1 MHRLSLAL
9 KTPGFTSRAFS
20 TSLATRATRALV
32 YATKGVPHEVLSA
45 RTFPR
50 LPSPAPGTANIR
62 IVLAPVNPS
71 DVNVLEGVYP
81 VSVPRADLPGVRED
95 EELYIAGNEA
105 LAEVREVGEG
115 VEDVEVG
122 DWIVVARQQ
131 SGTWASTRNVEVK
144 DVIRIPKREG
154 LTEVHAATI
163 TVNPPTAWNM
173 MRDFAELKAG
183 EWVVQNGANSA
194 VGQAVIQ
201 LAKARGLRTVNLV
214 RNHDGVEETKRELD
228 GLGADI
234 VWTYDDL
241 KDKNK
246 IAELKN
252 MPGGKNIRLALNCV
266 GGKPTRDMLKLLGP
280 DAHLVSYGAMSKEP
294 LSFPTSYF
302 IFKNLAAHGFW
313 QSRWY
318 KTHSLAERSAL
329 MDELVGYMSSG
340 KLREPKHEIV
350 TIGAGESDADAT
362 KKVRGL
368 MERIAQGTHGTKIL
382 LRVEEP
388 AD

>member
-1 MHRLSLAL
+1 MHRLHLRSNACYLAR
-9 KTPGFTSRAFS
+9 RAFS

-32 YATKGVPHEVLSA
+32 YSAKGAPHEVLSA

-50 LPSPAPGTANIR
+50 LPTPAPGTANVR

-105 LAEVREVGEG
+105 LAEVKEVSEGETA
-115 VEDVEVG
+115 VKVG
-122 DWIVVARQQ
+122 DWVVIARQQ
-131 SGTWASTRNVEVK
+131 SGTWASTRNVDVK
-144 DVIRIPKREG
+144 DVIRIPRRDG

-163 TVNPPTAWNM
+163 TVNPPTALNM
-173 MRDFAELKAG
+173 MRDFAELKTG
-183 EWVVQNGANSA
+183 DWVVQNGANSA

-201 LAKARGLRTVNLV
+201 LAKARGLKTMNLV
-214 RNHDGVEETKRELD
+214 RNRDGIEQTKRELEA
-228 GLGADI
+228 LGADL

-241 KDKNK
+241 KDKEK
-246 IAELKN
+246 IAQLKN
-252 MPGGKNIRLALNCV
+252 MPGGKDIRLALNCV

-294 LSFPTSYF
+294 LSIPTSYF

-318 KTHSLAERSAL
+318 KTHTLAERSVL
-329 MDELVGYMSSG
+329 MEELVGYMSNG

-350 TIGAGESDADAT
+350 TIGAGESDASAT
-362 KKVRGL
+362 KFYYVLKN
-368 MERIAQGTHGTKIL
+368 
-382 LRVEEP
+382 
-388 AD
+388 